1 MTTPIYIIGA
11 GGFARE
17 VAFLLSEITRQKQ
30 ESYALKGFTS
40 EQKGEL
46 SFDGKVFP
54 ILTHQELLSS
64 LDESNR
70 VAVALGIGTPK
81 VSFRVLAQYLSHP
94 SAKELSFPN
103 LIHPGFVGSRA
114 SIEWGKGNIVTAGVI
129 FTLDIKVGSFN
140 IFNLSTTVGHD
151 VKIGSY
157 NVLNPGCN
165 ISGSVKIEDRIL
177 IGTNATVL
185 QGLQLESDI
194 IVGAG
199 AVVTKNLARN
209 FVYVGNPAKPLR
221 PL

>member
-17 VAFLLSEITRQKQ
+17 VAFLLSEITRLKQ
-30 ESYALKGFTS
+30 DSYALKGFTS
-40 EQKGEL
+40 EQVGEL
-46 SFDGKVFP
+46 SFEGKVFP
-54 ILTHQELLSS
+54 VLTHQELLSS
-64 LDESNR
+64 LHEGNR

-81 VSFRVLAQYLSHP
+81 ISFKVLAQYLSHP
-94 SAKELSFPN
+94 SAPKLSFPN
-103 LIHPGFVGSRA
+103 LIHPGFIGLPKA
-114 SIEWGKGNIVTAGVI
+114 IEWGKGNIVTAGVI
-129 FTLDIKVGSFN
+129 FTLDIKIGSFN

-151 VKIGSY
+151 VEIGSY

-177 IGTNATVL
+177 IGTNATIL
-185 QGLQLESDI
+185 QGLQVKSDT

-199 AVVTKNLARN
+199 SVVTKDLANN